1 MIPKTCALSLVAA
14 ALAGGSATAAT
25 ITWGSA
31 NTITGDAG
39 SGIAVKNFQVNNNVT
54 QTTTNGTAD
63 IQSTGTSVFAMNFTG
78 QSGDTWT
85 NRVTFFESTPQQT
98 IFWSADEAGALS
110 QNGVT
115 LSLGP
120 GWSGNTRIDGN
131 SPQGSSY
138 GAVVGYTW
146 DTMSYMRWI
155 NGTSGSLTFSGLTIG
170 QQYSVQYWVQDS
182 RTGLGDINTRNLTL
196 DGQTV
201 LDYNNGS
208 GVGQWAI
215 GTFTADDANQTINIA
230 ANSSV
235 QINMIQLR
243 AIPEPSA
250 ALLGGL
256 GTLVLLRR
264 RRRC

>member
-1 MIPKTCALSLVAA
+1 MKHKTTSLA
-14 ALAGGSATAAT
+14 ALAALALSSSAQAAT
-25 ITWGSA
+25 ITWGGA

-39 SGIAVKNFQVNNNVT
+39 SGIAVKNYQPNWNVT
-54 QTTTNGTAD
+54 QSTTTGTAD
-63 IQSTGTSVFAMNFTG
+63 ISSTGTSVFAMNFTG
-78 QSGDTWT
+78 ADSWI

-98 IFWSADEAGALS
+98 LFLSGDDGGAFT

-115 LSLGP
+115 LTLGA

-131 SPQGSSY
+131 SPQGNSY

-146 DTMSYMRWI
+146 DTLSYMRWI
-155 NGTSGSLTFSGLTIG
+155 NGTSGTMTFSGLTVG
-170 QQYSVQYWVQDS
+170 QEYAIQYWVQDS
-182 RTGLGDINTRNLTL
+182 RTGVGDINSRNLTL
-196 DGQTV
+196 DTQTV

-215 GTFTADDANQTINIA
+215 GTFTADNESQTINIA

-235 QINMIQLR
+235 QVNMLQLR
-243 AIPEPSA
+243 AIPEPGS

-256 GTLVLLRR
+256 GLLALLRR
-264 RRRC
+264 RR